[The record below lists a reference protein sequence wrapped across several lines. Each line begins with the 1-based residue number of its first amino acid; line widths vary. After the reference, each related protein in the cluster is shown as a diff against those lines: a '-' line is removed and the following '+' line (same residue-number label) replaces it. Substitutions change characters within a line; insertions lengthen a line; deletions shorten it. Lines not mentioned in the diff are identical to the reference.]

1 MKITCQEAAIIS
13 NKKEY
18 REASFKEKL
27 MLRFHL
33 FRCALCSGF
42 VKKNAQLS
50 ALFSRVSL
58 RYLSEEE
65 KDEMKKKMFSH

>member
-18 REASFKEKL
+18 KEASFKEKL

-33 FRCALCSGF
+33 IGCVLCPGF
-42 VKKNAQLS
+42 VKKNTQLTR
-50 ALFSRVSL
+50 LFRQARL
-58 RYLSEEE
+58 QYLTDEE
-65 KDEMKKKMFSH
+65 KDKMRKNLFSH